1 MPITF
6 TIDNQNPQ
14 TLALIEYLKTLSF
27 VKFTESATAI
37 AKEKATVEEQAIE
50 DDLEEDEYGMPI
62 KYRDEIMALS
72 KQANRNM
79 TKRWEAAIA
88 EKERA
93 ERKQIAPEDS

>member
-6 TIDNQNPQ
+6 TIDNQNQQ

-27 VKFTESATAI
+27 VKFTESATTI
-37 AKEKATVEEQAIE
+37 TKEKTTVEEQAIE

-88 EKERA
+88 KKEKEQ
-93 ERKQIAPEDS
+93 EHDSHL

>member
-27 VKFTESATAI
+27 VKFTESTTAM

-50 DDLEEDEYGMPI
+50 DDLEEDEYGIPI
-62 KYRDEIMALS
+62 KYRDKIMELS
-72 KQANRNM
+72 RKTNKAIA
-79 TKRWEAAIA
+79 KRWDEALV
-88 EKERA
+88 
-93 ERKQIAPEDS
+93 SNG

>member
-50 DDLEEDEYGMPI
+50 DDLEEDEYGIPI
-62 KYRDEIMALS
+62 KYRDKIMELS
-72 KQANRNM
+72 RKTNKAIA
-79 TKRWEAAIA
+79 KRWEEALV
-88 EKERA
+88 
-93 ERKQIAPEDS
+93 SNG

>member
-27 VKFTESATAI
+27 VKFTESTTAI

-50 DDLEEDEYGMPI
+50 DDLEEDEYGIPI
-62 KYRDEIMALS
+62 KYRDKIMELS
-72 KQANRNM
+72 RKTNKAIA
-79 TKRWEAAIA
+79 KRWDEALAKR
-88 EKERA
+88 KETV
-93 ERKQIAPEDS
+93 

>member
-6 TIDNQNPQ
+6 TIDNQNQQ

-50 DDLEEDEYGMPI
+50 DDLEEDEYGIPI
-62 KYRDEIMALS
+62 KYRDKIMELS
-72 KQANRNM
+72 RKTNKAIA
-79 TKRWEAAIA
+79 KRWDETLSRRNETVEI
-88 EKERA
+88 
-93 ERKQIAPEDS
+93 